1 MTKKYLSVAVAL
13 LLGLTTTMAQGVAGL
28 AFPSKYLETNQKYAE
43 AFGNPSMISDPMA
56 IVSQVTG
63 GNPLGGALSL
73 KQ

>member
-1 MTKKYLSVAVAL
+1 MTKKYISVAVAL
-13 LLGLTTTMAQGVAGL
+13 LLGLTTTMAQGAAGL

-43 AFGNPSMISDPMA
+43 AFTPSMISDPMA